1 MSQAQW
7 AAVDHYFDRLFTPP
21 DPVLDAARQAIVD
34 AGLPAISVTP
44 QQGKLLNVLARAHN
58 VCTILEIGTLG
69 GYSTIW
75 LARAL
80 PAEGKLITLEINPR
94 HAEIARRNFAQ
105 AGLNGQVDI
114 RLGSAHDTLPTL
126 LDDPAAPF
134 DLVFVDADKPSTLP
148 YLEWALKLTHPGSLI
163 FLDNVVRNGGVADPN
178 SADQDVQGVRRG
190 LELLA
195 QEPRVTVSAIQ
206 TVGEKSYDGFALAL
220 VTA

>member
-1 MSQAQW
+1 MSQASW
-7 AAVDHYFDRLFTPP
+7 AAVDRYFERLFTPP
-21 DPVLDAARQAIVD
+21 DPVLDAAMQAIEA

-58 VCTILEIGTLG
+58 VRTILEIGTLG

-80 PAEGKLITLEINPR
+80 PADGKLITLEIDPQ
-94 HAEIARRNFAQ
+94 HAEIARRNFAR
-105 AGLNGQVDI
+105 AELNGRVEL
-114 RLGSAHDTLPTL
+114 RLGSAHATLPTL
-126 LDDPAAPF
+126 VDDPAAPF
-134 DLVFVDADKPSTLP
+134 DLVFVDADKASTTV

-163 FLDNVVRNGGVADPN
+163 FLDNVVRNGGVANPNSSDPN
-178 SADQDVQGVRRG
+178 VQGIQRG

-195 QEPRVTVSAIQ
+195 SEPRVTVTAIQ

>member
-1 MSQAQW
+1 MSPDSW
-7 AAVDHYFDRLFTPP
+7 TSVDHYFDSLFAPP
-21 DPVLDAARQAIVD
+21 DSVLDAAMEAIEA

-58 VCTILEIGTLG
+58 VRTILEIGTLG

-80 PAEGKLITLEINPR
+80 PADGRLITLEIDPK
-94 HAEIARRNFAQ
+94 HAEIARQNFAR
-105 AGLNGQVDI
+105 AGLGGRVDL
-114 RLGSAHDTLPTL
+114 RLGSAHETLPTL
-126 LDDPAAPF
+126 VDDPAAPF
-134 DLVFVDADKPSTLP
+134 DMVFVDADKASTSA

-163 FLDNVVRNGGVADPN
+163 FLDNVVRNGAVANPNITDPN
-178 SADQDVQGVRRG
+178 VQGIQRG

-195 QEPRVTVSAIQ
+195 SEPRVTVTAIQ
-206 TVGEKSYDGFALAL
+206 TVSEKSYDGFALVL